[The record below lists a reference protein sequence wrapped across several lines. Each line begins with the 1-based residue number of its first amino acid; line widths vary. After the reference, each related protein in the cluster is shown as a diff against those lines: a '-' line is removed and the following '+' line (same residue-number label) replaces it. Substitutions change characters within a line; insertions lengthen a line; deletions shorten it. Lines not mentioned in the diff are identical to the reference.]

1 MRWHWSRGTGREARG
16 QRLGR
21 AAAAN
26 AGGRRRLKHN
36 MDGLAHIA
44 SHSAIMP
51 MLGVGRINIMRGG
64 PYPPKWEK
72 MPISVFYTVETGCSR
87 RFDRCKARCVW
98 TSVCVWTRSVFS
110 PGQLL
115 EGQYSVWSVT
125 HEKVRL
131 EEGYAFTTGCRRG
144 TILPQH

>member
-1 MRWHWSRGTGREARG
+1 MASLPTP
-16 QRLGR
+16 
-21 AAAAN
+21 
-26 AGGRRRLKHN
+26 
-36 MDGLAHIA
+36 LAHYTLARNYTNKGLCQQQRCRLCRA
-44 SHSAIMP
+44 SAT
-51 MLGVGRINIMRGG
+51 
-64 PYPPKWEK
+64 
-72 MPISVFYTVETGCSR
+72 ISVFYTVETGCSR